1 MIAITTISSI
11 SEKPCPL
18 RRAVRRYGEGRN
30 DGRRMQQELDA
41 LETLGVTLPSPA
53 YILGAIVFGVLGLA
67 AYVHGRRAGRPRTR
81 WLGLA
86 LMLYPYL
93 IWNTVLL
100 YVVGLGLSLAV
111 WLDRR

>member
-1 MIAITTISSI
+1 
-11 SEKPCPL
+11 
-18 RRAVRRYGEGRN
+18 
-30 DGRRMQQELDA
+30 MQQELDA

-67 AYVHGRRAGRPRTR
+67 AYIHGRRAGRPRTR

-93 IWNTVLL
+93 VWNTALL
-100 YVVGLGLSLAV
+100 YIVGLGLCVAV
-111 WLDRR
+111 WLDLR